1 MLEIMGLFPESFFVV
16 GQLFIDL
23 LARNMQV
30 VYAILIF
37 INLVSMYFNH
47 RDNSYIT
54 KKEKDLLHHLLNT
67 NFLEEKKDSESQTDS
82 ENESQSESDNE
93 EENGLENG
101 LESEVDLKLR
111 LQGKVGEAKAQIV
124 ESIYELLLVYPE
136 LKNAE
141 ISRALG
147 LQSSQHNGYISMI
160 LMKES
165 GLFTKD
171 AQTRL
176 WSIE

>member
-93 EENGLENG
+93 GENG
-101 LESEVDLKLR
+101 LESEGELKLR
-111 LQGKVGEAKAQIV
+111 LQGKVGEAKVQIV
-124 ESIYELLLVYPE
+124 ECIYELLLVYPE

-147 LQSSQHNGYISMI
+147 LQSSQHNGYLSMI

-165 GLFTKD
+165 GLFKKD